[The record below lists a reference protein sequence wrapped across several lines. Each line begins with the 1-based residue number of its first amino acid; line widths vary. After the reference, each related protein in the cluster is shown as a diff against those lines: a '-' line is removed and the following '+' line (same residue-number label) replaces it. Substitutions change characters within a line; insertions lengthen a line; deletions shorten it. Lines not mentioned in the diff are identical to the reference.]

1 MLEVVGG
8 HHVSR
13 PRGVDALTA
22 MQDQGKR
29 ERGTVAWRQE
39 SGAAL
44 DSTAAAAYA
53 LADSARTR
61 PGAALHPA
69 RRARSSQTGI
79 PGLGDFQSVL
89 DILRNEEP
97 L

>member
-1 MLEVVGG
+1 MLEIVDG
-8 HHVSR
+8 HHLSR

-29 ERGTVAWRQE
+29 ERGIVAWRQE

-53 LADSARTR
+53 LAD
-61 PGAALHPA
+61 
-69 RRARSSQTGI
+69 
-79 PGLGDFQSVL
+79 
-89 DILRNEEP
+89 
-97 L
+97 

>member
-1 MLEVVGG
+1 MKLPRTRSPCRSRIAMLEVVDG
-8 HHVSR
+8 HHLSR

-53 LADSARTR
+53 LAD
-61 PGAALHPA
+61 
-69 RRARSSQTGI
+69 
-79 PGLGDFQSVL
+79 
-89 DILRNEEP
+89 
-97 L
+97 